1 MPVIKSAKV
10 IKVDCSTGEATS
22 LEVSCSPC
30 IDSHK
35 FQINLSYT

>member
-22 LEVSCSPC
+22 LEVSCSPFPYY
-30 IDSHK
+30 IILIH
-35 FQINLSYT
+35 INFK